1 QKRRQTLTLV
11 EFVNE
16 QGQRFYTW
24 QWRTLS
30 ELDIRSRHLLFQL
43 VPSTPRIEGT
53 EYGLLHTPRA
63 TMIEEPNEN
72 FIKRMGDR
80 TDKCYPHLSAQV
92 PDYVKL
98 GLLATPTANPPA
110 DITPERAKELG
121 WTWSGTSWIR
131 QDGTKVQTTLNH
143 QVVMLPTPQA
153 FDGFKASIGTNQK
166 SVTRTVKETFGK
178 TSQLNHRFVLEM
190 MGY

>member
-92 PDYVKL
+92 TDYVKI

-110 DITPERAKELG
+110 DITPE
-121 WTWSGTSWIR
+121 
-131 QDGTKVQTTLNH
+131 
-143 QVVMLPTPQA
+143 
-153 FDGFKASIGTNQK
+153 IG
-166 SVTRTVKETFGK
+166 G

-190 MGY
+190 MGYPPTWCDLPSEELGMQSYRKSRSKSSKQLNK